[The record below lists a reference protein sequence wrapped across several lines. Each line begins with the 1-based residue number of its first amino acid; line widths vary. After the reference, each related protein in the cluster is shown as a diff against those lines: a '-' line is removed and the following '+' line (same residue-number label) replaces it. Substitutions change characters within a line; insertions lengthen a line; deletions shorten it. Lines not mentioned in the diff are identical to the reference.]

1 MTEKSN
7 DAIII
12 LGSSRNDGNT
22 KKIVDIF
29 NRDFGYEV
37 VHLIEKNIS
46 YYDYEH
52 KNRNDDFLTIINKIV
67 EKKLVIFATPVYWYS
82 MSAPLKTFFDRL
94 SDLLNIRKDLG
105 EKLRGREMMVIS
117 CGSYAIDY
125 DFYFVFRET
134 AAYMKMNYIGDVHGW
149 AVADT
154 VPEDVIMKIEAFS
167 KNLKA
172 LRI

>member
-1 MTEKSN
+1 MTEKNN

-12 LGSSRNDGNT
+12 LGSSRKDGNT

-29 NRDFGYEV
+29 NKDLNFEI

-52 KNRNDDFLTIINKIV
+52 KNRDDDFSRVMDKIA
-67 EKKLVIFATPVYWYS
+67 EKKLIIFATPVYWYS
-82 MSAPLKTFFDRL
+82 MSAPLKTFFDRF
-94 SDLLNIRKDLG
+94 SDLLNIRRDIG
-105 EKLRGREMMVIS
+105 EKLIGKQMMVIS
-117 CGSYAIDY
+117 CGSSPIDY
-125 DFYFVFRET
+125 DFCFPFRET
-134 AAYMKMNYIGDVHGW
+134 AGYMNMNYIGDIHGW
-149 AVADT
+149 MFTDT
-154 VPEDVIMKIEAFS
+154 IPEEVKTKIEAFS